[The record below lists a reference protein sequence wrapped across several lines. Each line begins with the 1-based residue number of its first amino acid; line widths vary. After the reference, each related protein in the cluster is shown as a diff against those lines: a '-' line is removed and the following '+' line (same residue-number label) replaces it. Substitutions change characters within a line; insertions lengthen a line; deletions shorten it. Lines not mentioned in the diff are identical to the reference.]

1 MGLLSIANRVG
12 DRIVGAG
19 GGRQSGPMVS
29 PVFRGSE
36 ALAAGLLSR
45 GVLRGP
51 RYRRVFP
58 NVYAPAA
65 LIPDLAVRS
74 RAAYLWSNR
83 QGVLSGYSAAELLG
97 AECAPGDAPAELT
110 WWAAHARPPSGLL
123 IHQAALEFDEF
134 CTLDGVE
141 LTTPLR
147 TAYDLA
153 RRESPVESVVAVDA
167 LARCGG
173 FKPSAV
179 LHLADRYPG
188 ARGTL
193 RLPDAIRLSEP
204 AAESPMESRLRM
216 LLVLAGLPRPAVQHT
231 VLDGR
236 GRVVARIDLAYP
248 DRLVAI
254 EYDGANHFT
263 DQRVISDGDRATRL
277 ADLGWR
283 IYRYYARD
291 VYHRPDRIL
300 ADIRRAL
307 R

>member
-1 MGLLSIANRVG
+1 
-12 DRIVGAG
+12 
-19 GGRQSGPMVS
+19 MVS
-29 PVFRGSE
+29 PVFLGSE
-36 ALAAGLLSR
+36 AIAAGQLSR

-51 RYRRVFP
+51 RYQRVFP
-58 NVYAPAA
+58 DVYAPAELA
-65 LIPDLAVRS
+65 LDLTVRS
-74 RAAYLWSNR
+74 NAAYLWSKK

-97 AECAPGDAPAELT
+97 AGCAPDHAPAELT

-134 CTLDGVE
+134 RTLDGVE
-141 LTTPLR
+141 LTTALR
-147 TAYDLA
+147 TAYDLG
-153 RRESPVESVVAVDA
+153 RRESLVESVVAVDA
-167 LARCGG
+167 LARGGG
-173 FKPSAV
+173 FTPSAV

-193 RLPDAIRLSEP
+193 RLPEVIRLSEP

-231 VLDGR
+231 VLDALGR
-236 GRVVARIDLAYP
+236 FVARIDLAYP

-254 EYDGANHFT
+254 EYDGSDHFT

-291 VYHRPDRIL
+291 VYLRPGRIL

-307 R
+307 H